1 MRKASLGKGLRQL
14 ISGDGLA
21 QSRAVIEVSVERL
34 RPNPFQPRGP
44 ISQEG
49 LRELSESVRTQGILQ
64 PLVVR
69 RLGEDYQVVIGE
81 RRWRA
86 AQEVGLETVPCIVQE
101 IGDEEALEL
110 ALVENIQRED
120 LSCVEAARGYRQLVE
135 EFGLTQEEV
144 AGRVGK
150 SRSAVANALRL
161 LQLPVE
167 VQIALGEGRLSEGHG
182 RALLGLGEALDL
194 VDDIWGEALDL
205 VDDIWREVEEKEM
218 TVRETEALVREV
230 REKGGRRRGE
240 KGEPPV
246 VKPDAY
252 LADMVERLQET
263 LATRVRIKVKGDDG
277 GTILI
282 EYHSEEEL
290 ERLVSTITP
299 EDII

>member
-194 VDDIWGEALDL
+194 VDDIW
-205 VDDIWREVEEKEM
+205 REVEEKEM

>member
-194 VDDIWGEALDL
+194 VDDIW
-205 VDDIWREVEEKEM
+205 REVEEKEM

-246 VKPDAY
+246 VKTDAY